1 MRLLLAPILNSLL
14 FLHSICFKMKVL
26 EDKKFDLAII
36 KGDIIIPRILSIRGT
51 ELNLYSVCAELS

>member
-14 FLHSICFKMKVL
+14 FLHSIYFKMKVL

-36 KGDIIIPRILSIRGT
+36 KGDTVIPRILSIRGT
-51 ELNLYSVCAELS
+51 KLNLYSVCAELS